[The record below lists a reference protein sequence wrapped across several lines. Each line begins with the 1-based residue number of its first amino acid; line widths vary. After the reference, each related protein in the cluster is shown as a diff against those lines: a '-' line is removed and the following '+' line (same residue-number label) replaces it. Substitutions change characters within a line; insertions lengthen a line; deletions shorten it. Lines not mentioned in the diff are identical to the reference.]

1 MVSRKNCGL
10 FFRVYGESLKPGD
23 LVKWTFAKTSPTFNK
38 ENKFHMGIL
47 LHPEKVP
54 INSWSILLSDG
65 KIVHADETEIEVIR
79 ESEDR

>member
-1 MVSRKNCGL
+1 
-10 FFRVYGESLKPGD
+10 
-23 LVKWTFAKTSPTFNK
+23 
-38 ENKFHMGIL
+38 MGIL

-65 KIVHADETEIEVIR
+65 KIVHADETEIEVVK